1 MAERSI
7 SKNRAKIRLHYFL
20 ALILLVH
27 CAFYLIYWFAV
38 GNFRFSVD
46 QFLVDL
52 TTLVLPYTTILM
64 VLSAVLGV
72 WSLFRF
78 IGFRLAIGKDD
89 WTPNWVNW
97 LFFGVWVLFLAVF
110 YVSFVLIIQQNPAQR
125 GVITHLLN
133 LVRLIGDVFL
143 FLLAAVWLR
152 RLILFLRHRMFTAKH
167 QWPWTV
173 LIVLTL
179 ITLVGLWLVPAI
191 FPPNWAYQGSLPAKP
206 TLIAHR
212 GASMLAPENTLA
224 AAALAA
230 EHEAFGFETDVRIS
244 LDGVPFLMHDD
255 SLERTTNIAEVF
267 PDRVLDDASNF
278 TIDELKSLNAGLWFI
293 QKDPYGTIDSGFVSQ
308 KQLGIN
314 QGERIPTLEEALEMV
329 ENEGMV
335 ILFDM
340 RYPPEDH
347 PYYEEFF
354 QIVFELCRESGLN
367 EDIWFLIDR
376 ERLPELIEEAP
387 QMTRV
392 VGVASTDLPASQ
404 ELLNLGYQ
412 IVNVDT
418 GISTQAI
425 KAYREKGLG
434 VNVYTVDE
442 EWLFSQFWLSGV
454 TSVTTNSVHTL
465 SKLDRPWINLP
476 YSRYMI
482 FWGLF
487 GIVVAIWLASSQP
500 RRDSTAP
507 QGMETP
513 NLLDFALEEE
523 KPAVS
528 NPQREDDF
536 VEAKIESEGE
546 DFPLSTKDSQTS
558 SQGSSIEED
567 AQMQVDEGLV
577 VPEQPS
583 SQNDANI
590 WVEEEKTEKEDQDS
604 GMPA

>member
-1 MAERSI
+1 
-7 SKNRAKIRLHYFL
+7 
-20 ALILLVH
+20 
-27 CAFYLIYWFAV
+27 
-38 GNFRFSVD
+38 
-46 QFLVDL
+46 
-52 TTLVLPYTTILM
+52 
-64 VLSAVLGV
+64 
-72 WSLFRF
+72 
-78 IGFRLAIGKDD
+78 
-89 WTPNWVNW
+89 
-97 LFFGVWVLFLAVF
+97 
-110 YVSFVLIIQQNPAQR
+110 
-125 GVITHLLN
+125 
-133 LVRLIGDVFL
+133 
-143 FLLAAVWLR
+143 
-152 RLILFLRHRMFTAKH
+152 
-167 QWPWTV
+167 
-173 LIVLTL
+173 
-179 ITLVGLWLVPAI
+179 
-191 FPPNWAYQGSLPAKP
+191 
-206 TLIAHR
+206 
-212 GASMLAPENTLA
+212 
-224 AAALAA
+224 
-230 EHEAFGFETDVRIS
+230 
-244 LDGVPFLMHDD
+244 
-255 SLERTTNIAEVF
+255 
-267 PDRVLDDASNF
+267 
-278 TIDELKSLNAGLWFI
+278 
-293 QKDPYGTIDSGFVSQ
+293 
-308 KQLGIN
+308 
-314 QGERIPTLEEALEMV
+314 
-329 ENEGMV
+329 
-335 ILFDM
+335 M
-340 RYPPEDH
+340 RYPQEDH
-347 PYYEEFF
+347 PYYAEFF
-354 QIVFELCRESGLN
+354 EIVFELCRESGLN

-392 VGVASTDLPASQ
+392 VGVASPDLPASQ

-528 NPQREDDF
+528 NPQPADDF
-536 VEAKIESEGE
+536 VEAKIENEGK
-546 DFPLSTKDSQTS
+546 DFPLSAEDSQTS
-558 SQGSSIEED
+558 SQGSSMEED
-567 AQMQVDEGLV
+567 DQMQVDEDLD

-583 SQNDANI
+583 SQNDADI
-590 WVEEEKTEKEDQDS
+590 WIEEEKTEMKDQDP